1 MTGNEIRKKFFE
13 YFRQKDHQIV
23 RSSSLVPS
31 DDPTLLFTN
40 AGMVQF
46 KRVFL
51 GEEKRDYTRAATS
64 QKCLRAGGKHNDLEN
79 VGYTAR
85 HHTFFEMLGNFSFG
99 DYFKKEAI
107 GYAWD
112 LLVNGYGLSPEDLWV
127 SVYLDDEDSYK
138 IWSDNIGVSP
148 ERIVRLGEKDN
159 FWSMGET
166 GPCGPCSEILI
177 DRGQEMGCGRPDCM
191 PGCECDRFLEIWNL
205 VFMQYNRDE
214 QGNMTP
220 LPRPSIDTGMGLE
233 RIAAIVQG
241 VATNYETDLF
251 MPIIRTIE
259 SLSGWNMGQDRAADI
274 ALKVI
279 ADHSRAAAFLIG
291 DGVLPSNEGRG
302 YVLRRIL
309 RRAIRYGRT
318 LSLTDPFLHKTV
330 EPVFENMKEAYPE
343 LAEERAFITSVIK
356 NEEVRFL
363 ETLDHGLKLLSET
376 TEQMKKDN
384 TTVVPGDVIFKLYDT
399 YGFPVDIVRDVVR
412 GKGLE
417 LDMEGFERAME
428 ERRRQSRTVSSFS
441 SISEAYRDFS
451 ASTDRFP
458 EFVGY
463 GQLEC
468 ESELLLLVAEGKAV
482 DASESGQ
489 AVEVVAEK
497 TPFYAASGGQA
508 GDTGKIRGDGF
519 EIEVNDTFK
528 DPTGLIIHQGRVVS
542 GTVRKN
548 DKAVLAVDA
557 EKRQA
562 TALNHTATHILHK
575 SLRETVGEH
584 VRQAGSHVGPERL
597 RFDFTHFSQLD
608 TETIEDIEA
617 RVNERIRQNLLVS
630 VEEMDA
636 EEAFKTDAVALFEE
650 KYGDTVRVVSLGSFS
665 KELCGGTHTSRTG
678 DIGVFKILSETSV
691 ASGVRRI
698 EAMTGRAAF
707 GFIQNINRSL
717 NEAAR
722 ILKDRPEAVPGRIE
736 ALLAGQK
743 DLEKT
748 VEQLK
753 LKLAARSADQMT
765 EEVRSVDGVK
775 VLAKKVHADNPGALR
790 GFADQFREKI
800 GSGVVVL
807 GAEHNQKALLIAV
820 VTKDLTDRF
829 HAGNIIKQVAAEV
842 GGGGGGRPD
851 MAQAGGSK
859 PENLDLA
866 LEKVY
871 ELVEEASSS
880 TSSK

>member
-1 MTGNEIRKKFFE
+1 
-13 YFRQKDHQIV
+13 
-23 RSSSLVPS
+23 
-31 DDPTLLFTN
+31 
-40 AGMVQF
+40 
-46 KRVFL
+46 
-51 GEEKRDYTRAATS
+51 
-64 QKCLRAGGKHNDLEN
+64 DLEN

-107 GYAWD
+107 EYAWD
-112 LLVNGYGLSPEDLWV
+112 LLVNGYGLPPEDLWV
-127 SVYLDDEDSYK
+127 SIYLDDEEAYE
-138 IWSDNIGVSP
+138 IWKGDIGVSH

-159 FWSMGET
+159 YWSMGET
-166 GPCGPCSEILI
+166 GPRGPCSEILI
-177 DRGQEMGCGRPDCM
+177 DRGEEMGCGRPDCM

-233 RIAAIVQG
+233 RIAAIIQG

-259 SLSGWNMGQDRAADI
+259 SLSGWSMGRDQAADI
-274 ALKVI
+274 AIKVI

-318 LSLTDPFLHKTV
+318 ISLKDPFLHKTV
-330 EPVFENMKEAYPE
+330 EPVFEIMKEAYPE
-343 LAEERAFITSVIK
+343 LEEERAFITSVLK

-376 TEQMKKDN
+376 TGQMKKDGS
-384 TTVVPGDVIFKLYDT
+384 TVVPGDVIFKLYDT
-399 YGFPVDIVRDVVR
+399 FGFPVDIVRDVVR
-412 GKGLE
+412 GKGLD

-441 SISEAYRDFS
+441 SISEAYREFS
-451 ASTDRFP
+451 ATTDRFP
-458 EFVGY
+458 KFVGY
-463 GQLEC
+463 RQLEC
-468 ESELLLLVAEGKAV
+468 ESELLLLVVDGKAV
-482 DASESGQ
+482 NLAESGR
-489 AVEVVAEK
+489 AVEVVVEK
-497 TPFYAASGGQA
+497 TPFYAASGGQV

-519 EIEVNDTFK
+519 EIEVDDTFK

-542 GTVRKN
+542 GTVRSN

-608 TETIEDIEA
+608 TATIEEIET
-617 RVNERIRQNLLVS
+617 RVNERIRQNFSVS
-630 VEEMDA
+630 VQEMDA

-650 KYGDTVRVVSLGSFS
+650 KYGDTVRVVSLDSFS

-698 EAMTGRAAF
+698 EGMTGRAAF
-707 GFIQNINRSL
+707 EFIQNINRSL

-722 ILKDRPEAVPGRIE
+722 ILKDRPEAVPARVE

-743 DLEKT
+743 NLEKT

-765 EEVRSVDGVK
+765 EEVRSVDGIK
-775 VLAKKVHADNPGALR
+775 VLAKKVQADNPGALR
-790 GFADQFREKI
+790 GLADQFREKV

-829 HAGNIIKQVAAEV
+829 HAGNIIKHVAAEV

-859 PENLDLA
+859 PENLDTA
-866 LEKVY
+866 LGKVY
-871 ELVEEASSS
+871 ELVEEASGN
-880 TSSK
+880 TLSK

>member
-1 MTGNEIRKKFFE
+1 MTGNEIRKKFFD

-23 RSSSLVPS
+23 RSSSLVPA

-51 GEEKRDYTRAATS
+51 GEEKRDYSRAATS

-99 DYFKKEAI
+99 DYFKKQAI
-107 GYAWD
+107 GYAWE
-112 LLVNGYGLSPEDLWV
+112 LLVDGYGLPPEDLWV
-127 SVYLDDEDSYK
+127 SIYLDDEDSFE
-138 IWSDNIGVSP
+138 IWRNHIGVSK

-177 DRGQEMGCGRPDCM
+177 DRGEQKGCGRPDCM
-191 PGCECDRFLEIWNL
+191 PGCECDRFLELWNL
-205 VFMQYNRDE
+205 VFMQYNRDD

-233 RIAAIVQG
+233 RIAAIIQDVP
-241 VATNYETDLF
+241 TNYETDLF
-251 MPIIRTIE
+251 IPIIKTVG
-259 SLSGWNMGQDRAADI
+259 SLSGCEMGRDHASDVAI
-274 ALKVI
+274 KVI

-318 LSLTDPFLHKTV
+318 ISLTEPFLHKTV
-330 EPVFENMKEAYPE
+330 EPVFEIMKEAYPE
-343 LAEERAFITSVIK
+343 LAEQKAFITSVIK

-376 TEQMKKDN
+376 TEKMKKEN
-384 TTVVPGDVIFKLYDT
+384 STVVPGDVIFKLYDT
-399 YGFPVDIVRDVVR
+399 FGFPVDIVRDVVR
-412 GKGLE
+412 DKGLD
-417 LDMEGFERAME
+417 LDMDGFERAME
-428 ERRRQSRTVSSFS
+428 QRRQQSRTVSSFS
-441 SISEAYRDFS
+441 SISEAYRKFS
-451 ASTDRFP
+451 ASTDRLP

-463 GQLEC
+463 AQLEC
-468 ESELLLLVAEGKAV
+468 DSELLLLVVDKKAV
-482 DASESGQ
+482 DCAESGQ
-489 AVEVVAEK
+489 SLEVVAEK
-497 TPFYAASGGQA
+497 TPFYAASGGQVGDA
-508 GDTGKIRGDGF
+508 GRIYGSNF
-519 EIEVNDTFK
+519 EIEVDDTFK
-528 DPTGLIIHQGRVVS
+528 DPTGLIIHHGKVVS
-542 GTVRKN
+542 GTVRKH
-548 DKAVLAVDA
+548 DKATLAVD
-557 EKRQA
+557 EKKRQA

-584 VRQAGSHVGPERL
+584 VRQAGSHVGPDRL
-597 RFDFTHFSQLD
+597 RFDFTHFSQLA
-608 TETIEDIEA
+608 TETIEEIE
-617 RVNERIRQNLLVS
+617 RKVNERIRQNLPVS
-630 VEEMDA
+630 VQEMDA

-650 KYGDTVRVVSLGSFS
+650 KYGDRVRVVSLESFS

-678 DIGVFKILSETSV
+678 DIGVFKILSEASV

-698 EAMTGRAAF
+698 EAVTGQAAF
-707 GFIQNINRSL
+707 DFIQNISRNL

-722 ILKDRPEAVPGRIE
+722 ILKDRPEAVPRRIE

-743 DLEKT
+743 NLEKT

-753 LKLAARSADQMT
+753 LKLASRSADQMSQ
-765 EEVRSVDGVK
+765 EVRSVNGVK
-775 VLAKKVHADNPGALR
+775 VLAKKVQADNPGALR
-790 GFADQFREKI
+790 SLADQFREKL

-829 HAGNIIKQVAAEV
+829 HAGNIIKHVAAEV

-851 MAQAGGSK
+851 MAQAGGAK
-859 PENLDLA
+859 PGNLDFA

-871 ELVEEASSS
+871 SLLGES
-880 TSSK
+880 

>member
-1 MTGNEIRKKFFE
+1 
-13 YFRQKDHQIV
+13 
-23 RSSSLVPS
+23 
-31 DDPTLLFTN
+31 
-40 AGMVQF
+40 
-46 KRVFL
+46 
-51 GEEKRDYTRAATS
+51 
-64 QKCLRAGGKHNDLEN
+64 
-79 VGYTAR
+79 
-85 HHTFFEMLGNFSFG
+85 
-99 DYFKKEAI
+99 
-107 GYAWD
+107 
-112 LLVNGYGLSPEDLWV
+112 
-127 SVYLDDEDSYK
+127 
-138 IWSDNIGVSP
+138 
-148 ERIVRLGEKDN
+148 
-159 FWSMGET
+159 
-166 GPCGPCSEILI
+166 
-177 DRGQEMGCGRPDCM
+177 
-191 PGCECDRFLEIWNL
+191 
-205 VFMQYNRDE
+205 
-214 QGNMTP
+214 
-220 LPRPSIDTGMGLE
+220 
-233 RIAAIVQG
+233 
-241 VATNYETDLF
+241 
-251 MPIIRTIE
+251 
-259 SLSGWNMGQDRAADI
+259 
-274 ALKVI
+274 
-279 ADHSRAAAFLIG
+279 
-291 DGVLPSNEGRG
+291 
-302 YVLRRIL
+302 
-309 RRAIRYGRT
+309 
-318 LSLTDPFLHKTV
+318 
-330 EPVFENMKEAYPE
+330 
-343 LAEERAFITSVIK
+343 
-356 NEEVRFL
+356 
-363 ETLDHGLKLLSET
+363 
-376 TEQMKKDN
+376 
-384 TTVVPGDVIFKLYDT
+384 
-399 YGFPVDIVRDVVR
+399 
-412 GKGLE
+412 
-417 LDMEGFERAME
+417 DMDGFERAME

-508 GDTGKIRGDGF
+508 GDTGKIRGDSF
-519 EIEVNDTFK
+519 EIGVNDTFK